1 MIKYK
6 GLVKAFIVMLL
17 MSVCGLLSGSSC
29 YAASDIP
36 VVQAPDKV
44 QSIRKSDTSIQIR
57 WESIPDVDGYII
69 YRYHVSSKKY
79 KEIHTIKSSSI
90 KKGMT
95 WIGKHLRTNKV
106 YKYKMASYKIID
118 GKTQV
123 SDRSDWV
130 SAKTYKRNSKKI
142 NARAPKVSKKE
153 VYLGLCT
160 AKKVTAYSKLAKYG
174 KNKKKK
180 VISNQIRWNSSDP
193 AVARVDK
200 KGVITA
206 GVKAGTCSVY
216 AKAHNGTRT
225 KIKVIVKNYA
235 RAKSYDGNY
244 LEVKDIYLLVTDYK
258 RQIQNIAE
266 YYSIHRIKMGEKIS
280 LSLNKDAEVVIT
292 PPDADIGNLQKD
304 IETLLVDFPYYI
316 SINVYGDF
324 VDFILRQEDSK
335 ASIPGHVIFW
345 CDTNCNKW
353 ETVQIASHWVA
364 YRRYPI

>member
-1 MIKYK
+1 MRENRGLIKA
-6 GLVKAFIVMLL
+6 VIVMVFALVCSLL
-17 MSVCGLLSGSSC
+17 PDSSC

-44 QSIRKSDTSIQIR
+44 QSIRRSDTSIQIR

-69 YRYHVSSKKY
+69 YRYHASSKNY

-90 KKGMT
+90 KKGMIWT
-95 WIGKHLRTNKV
+95 DKHLRTNKV

-160 AKKVTAYSKLAKYG
+160 AKKVTAYSKPAKYG

-193 AVARVDK
+193 AVATVDK

-225 KIKVIVKNYA
+225 KIKVIVKA
-235 RAKSYDGNY
+235 APKTLP
-244 LEVKDIYLLVTDYK
+244 LEDQVIFRIFKLTIQRDQRLADIHG
-258 RQIQNIAE
+258 I
-266 YYSIHRIKMGEKIS
+266 IHHGSKGCDQGIKLRG
-280 LSLNKDAEVVIT
+280 LSLE
-292 PPDADIGNLQKD
+292 
-304 IETLLVDFPYYI
+304 
-316 SINVYGDF
+316 
-324 VDFILRQEDSK
+324 
-335 ASIPGHVIFW
+335 
-345 CDTNCNKW
+345 
-353 ETVQIASHWVA
+353 
-364 YRRYPI
+364 RRGPQ

>member
-1 MIKYK
+1 MRENRGLIKAVTVMVFV
-6 GLVKAFIVMLL
+6 LVCSLL
-17 MSVCGLLSGSSC
+17 PDSSS
-29 YAASDIP
+29 YAVSEIP
-36 VVQAPDKV
+36 AVQAPDKV
-44 QSIRKSDTSIQIR
+44 QSIRKTDTSIQIR

-69 YRYHVSSKKY
+69 YRYHASSKKY
-79 KEIHTIKSSSI
+79 KEIHTIKSSI

-95 WIGKHLRTNKV
+95 WTDKHLRVNKV
-106 YKYKMASYKIID
+106 YKYKMASYKTID

-142 NARAPKVSKKE
+142 NARSPKVSKKE

-160 AKKVTAYSKLAKYG
+160 AKKVTAYSKPAKYG

-193 AVARVDK
+193 AVATVDK

-206 GVKAGTCSVY
+206 GVKAGICSVY

-235 RAKSYDGNY
+235 RAKSYDGKY
-244 LEVKDIYLLVTDYK
+244 IGQKDIYMLITDYK
-258 RQIQNIAE
+258 RQMQNIAE
-266 YYSIHRIKMGEKIS
+266 YYSTHRIKKGNIIM
-280 LSLNKDAEVVIT
+280 SLNNDAEVVMT

-316 SINVYGDF
+316 RIKVYAGS
-324 VDFILRQEDSK
+324 VDFIIWQEDNA

-345 CDTNCNKW
+345 FDTNCNKW
-353 ETVQIASHWVA
+353 ESIQIASHWVA
-364 YRRYPI
+364 YRWYPK

>member
-1 MIKYK
+1 M
-6 GLVKAFIVMLL
+6 
-17 MSVCGLLSGSSC
+17 
-29 YAASDIP
+29 
-36 VVQAPDKV
+36 
-44 QSIRKSDTSIQIR
+44 
-57 WESIPDVDGYII
+57 
-69 YRYHVSSKKY
+69 
-79 KEIHTIKSSSI
+79 
-90 KKGMT
+90 
-95 WIGKHLRTNKV
+95 
-106 YKYKMASYKIID
+106 
-118 GKTQV
+118 
-123 SDRSDWV
+123 
-130 SAKTYKRNSKKI
+130 
-142 NARAPKVSKKE
+142 
-153 VYLGLCT
+153 
-160 AKKVTAYSKLAKYG
+160 TAYSKPAKYG

-180 VISNQIRWNSSDP
+180 VISDQIRWNSSDP

-235 RAKSYDGNY
+235 RAKSYDGKY
-244 LEVKDIYLLVTDYK
+244 LGQEDIYLLITDYK
-258 RQIQNIAE
+258 RQMQNIAE
-266 YYSIHRIKMGEKIS
+266 YYSTHRIKKGNIIM
-280 LSLNKDAEVVIT
+280 SLNKDAEVVMT

-316 SINVYGDF
+316 SIKVYVGF

>member
-1 MIKYK
+1 MRENRGLIKAVTVMVFV
-6 GLVKAFIVMLL
+6 LVCSLL
-17 MSVCGLLSGSSC
+17 PDSSS
-29 YAASDIP
+29 YAVSEIP
-36 VVQAPDKV
+36 AVQIPDKI
-44 QSIRKSDTSIQIR
+44 QSIRRSDTSIQIR

-69 YRYHVSSKKY
+69 YRYHASSKKY
-79 KEIHTIKSSSI
+79 KEVHTIKSSI

-95 WIGKHLRTNKV
+95 WTDKHLRTNKV
-106 YKYKMASYKIID
+106 YKYKMSSYKIID

-160 AKKVTAYSKLAKYG
+160 AKKVTAYSKPAKYG

-193 AVARVDK
+193 AVARVDR

-235 RAKSYDGNY
+235 RAKSYDGKY
-244 LEVKDIYLLVTDYK
+244 IGQKDIYMLITDYK
-258 RQIQNIAE
+258 RQMQNIAE
-266 YYSIHRIKMGEKIS
+266 YYSIHRVKKGEKIS
-280 LSLNKDAEVVIT
+280 LSLNKDAKVVIT

-316 SINVYGDF
+316 SINVYGDL
-324 VDFILRQEDSK
+324 VDFILWQEDSE
-335 ASIPGHVIFW
+335 ASIPGYVRFF
-345 CDTNCNKW
+345 CDNNCNKW
-353 ETVQIASHWVA
+353 ESIQIASHWVA

>member
-1 MIKYK
+1 MRENRGLIKVVTVMVFV
-6 GLVKAFIVMLL
+6 LVC
-17 MSVCGLLSGSSC
+17 SLLSDSSS
-29 YAASDIP
+29 YAVSEIQA
-36 VVQAPDKV
+36 VQIPDKV

-57 WESIPDVDGYII
+57 WESVPDVDGYII
-69 YRYHVSSKKY
+69 YRYHALSKKY

-95 WIGKHLRTNKV
+95 WIDKHLRTNKV

-160 AKKVTAYSKLAKYG
+160 AKKVTAYSKPAKYG

-193 AVARVDK
+193 AVATVDK

-206 GVKAGTCSVY
+206 GVKAGICSVY

-235 RAKSYDGNY
+235 RAKSYDGRFLGEN
-244 LEVKDIYLLVTDYK
+244 DIFALVTDYK
-258 RQIQNIAE
+258 TQIQNIAE
-266 YYSIHRIKMGEKIS
+266 YYSIHRLIKNEMIHFT
-280 LSLNKDAEVVIT
+280 LNDDAKVVIT
-292 PPDADIGNLQKD
+292 PEKADIGNLKKD
-304 IETLLVDFPYYI
+304 IETLLVDYPYYI
-316 SINVYGDF
+316 DIEVRSTSVTF
-324 VDFILRQEDSK
+324 VVRKEDS
-335 ASIPGHVIFW
+335 ASSLRGEVCFFF
-345 CDTNCNKW
+345 DNNCSSWQNIR
-353 ETVQIASHWVA
+353 IASHWTA
-364 YRRYPI
+364 WRLRPI